1 MPIFMKY
8 DGISKGSSTTKG
20 HLGSDGWTEL
30 NSVEWSITRAVT
42 SASQGAERESAAPEV
57 SQISVTRFL
66 DLSSYRLFEESLTG
80 DGKTVTIHFTKTDK
94 EQQATYMEYILSNT
108 LVSNFSTK
116 SSGDRPVE
124 TVSLNFTKI
133 EYNYTG
139 LDAKN
144 DKGDTPKASWDLA
157 QSSKS

>member
-8 DGISKGSSTTKG
+8 DGIDKGSSTTKG
-20 HLGSDGWTEL
+20 HLGSSGWTEL
-30 NSVEWSITRAVT
+30 SSVQWGVGRGITN
-42 SASQGAERESAAPEV
+42 ASQGQEREASAPSV
-57 SQISVTRFL
+57 SEIVVTKLL

-80 DGKTVTIHFTKTDK
+80 DGKTVTIHFTKTNKD
-94 EQQATYMEYILSNT
+94 QQETYMEYVLSNT
-108 LVSNFSTK
+108 LVSGFSTNG
-116 SSGDRPVE
+116 SGDRPME

-144 DKGDTPKASWDLA
+144 DKGETPKASWDLA
-157 QSSKS
+157 QLSKS